1 MQINLHDVKQKA
13 LDFIEKDAELV
24 VQSPRN
30 ILEFGREEMRE

>member
-1 MQINLHDVKQKA
+1 MQINLCGIKKKA

-24 VQSPRN
+24 VQAPRN

>member
-1 MQINLHDVKQKA
+1 LVNTQKKA

-24 VQSPRN
+24 VQAPKN